1 MKIQT
6 FFIDSSAWIAIVDN
20 ENPNHDAAQ
29 KYFEHLLEINAKLIS
44 NNVEIDEA
52 VVRLKNTKDA
62 KAAGR
67 FLAIIDEAVLTI
79 HLKVDWIS
87 RRARRSGLN
96 QYLNCKEPEISLRQ
110 FFIYESI
117 TRKHAEIIF
126 SFDSG
131 LKYFN
136 IPIMPQIELPR

>member
-6 FFIDSSAWIAIVDN
+6 FFIDSSAWTAIVDN

-52 VVRLKNTKDA
+52 VVRLKNKQGA
-62 KAAGR
+62 KAASR

-79 HLKVDWIS
+79 HLKIDWIS
-87 RRARRSGLN
+87 RRLRRSGLN
-96 QYLNCKEPEISLRQ
+96 QYLNCKEPGISLRQ
-110 FFIYESI
+110 FFIYESLSH
-117 TRKHAEIIF
+117 KHAEILF
-126 SFDSG
+126 SFDSD

-136 IPIMPQIELPR
+136 IPIMPQIELNR